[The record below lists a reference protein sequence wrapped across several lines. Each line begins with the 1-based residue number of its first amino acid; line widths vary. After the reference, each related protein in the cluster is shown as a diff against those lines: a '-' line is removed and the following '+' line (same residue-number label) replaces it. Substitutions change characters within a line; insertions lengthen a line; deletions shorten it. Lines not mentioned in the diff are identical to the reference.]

1 LEKDESKNQN
11 MDDETN
17 KHIVAM
23 QKFKLEANIMKMMK
37 EKKIIEFRELG
48 SQFGKD
54 GKRVIEGLI

>member
-1 LEKDESKNQN
+1 

-48 SQFGKD
+48 S
-54 GKRVIEGLI
+54 